1 MPGTKRYS
9 AEARERAVRLYFDHR
24 AEFSSDRAAIDSI
37 AEKFAIQLP
46 RINLTR
52 RI

>member
-24 AEFSSDRAAIDSI
+24 VEFSSDRAAIGSI
-37 AEKFAIQLP
+37 AQKPGMKLP
-46 RINLTR
+46 GINLTR